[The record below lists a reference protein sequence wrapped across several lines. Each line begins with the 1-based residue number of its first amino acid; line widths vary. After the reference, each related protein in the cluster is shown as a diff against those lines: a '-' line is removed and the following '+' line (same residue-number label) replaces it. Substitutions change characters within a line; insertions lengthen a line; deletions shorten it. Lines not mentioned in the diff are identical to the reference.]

1 MKDGHVRSYRS
12 SSSATTRRFA
22 DRALCAALARPA
34 KELPSPTTV
43 LGGEPGMRHLWL
55 LPAAKEPLL
64 T

>member
-12 SSSATTRRFA
+12 SSSATIRRFA
-22 DRALCAALARPA
+22 DRAMCAALARPA
-34 KELPSPTTV
+34 NELPSPTIV
-43 LGGEPGMRHLWL
+43 LGGEQGKRHAWL